1 MDLCFIIDAS
11 SSIISKNPP
20 DLSYDNWELQ
30 LEFLTL
36 LLNLFEIGQNA
47 TRVGAVV
54 FSEEVQLAFPLNAYT
69 EAESVKRAIHSINI
83 LRQQTNTAEALKVTR
98 ERCFSEANGDR
109 PKVQN
114 LAIMITDGR
123 PEPDTQIRMS
133 QTLNEAEA
141 LKESGTI
148 ILTIGVTN
156 DVDRQFLDAVSSS
169 SALQM
174 NTQLAFY
181 VDDFSLLGT
190 IRRSVGEGI
199 CASITGMYMIKNLE
213 QYLLKNCLRKHV
225 INKMRF
231 PSVILLLILLLTS
244 IFVHCRTRELREAD

>member
-1 MDLCFIIDAS
+1 M
-11 SSIISKNPP
+11 SKNPP
-20 DLSYDNWELQ
+20 DLSYNNWELQ

-36 LLNLFEIGQNA
+36 LLDLFEIGPNA

-69 EAESVKRAIHSINI
+69 EAESVKRAIYNINF

-98 ERCFSEANGDR
+98 ERCFNEANGDR
-109 PKVQN
+109 PGVQN

-123 PEPDTQIRMS
+123 PEPNPDIRMS

-148 ILTIGVTN
+148 ILTIGVTS
-156 DVDRQFLDAVSSS
+156 DVDRQFLDTISSS
-169 SALQM
+169 SSLQM
-174 NTQLAFY
+174 NTQLSFY

-190 IRRSVGEGI
+190 VRRNVGEVT
-199 CASITGMYMIKNLE
+199 CASITGMYTIKHLE
-213 QYLLKNCLRKHV
+213 QQ
-225 INKMRF
+225 
-231 PSVILLLILLLTS
+231 LTKLFS
-244 IFVHCRTRELREAD
+244 